1 MKTSFGSCMCD
12 YADKTAGDT
21 STASVGLEND
31 VMKADIPDIQKVEE
45 GKQRVS
51 SLMTAPD
58 DEQR

>member
-1 MKTSFGSCMCD
+1 MCD